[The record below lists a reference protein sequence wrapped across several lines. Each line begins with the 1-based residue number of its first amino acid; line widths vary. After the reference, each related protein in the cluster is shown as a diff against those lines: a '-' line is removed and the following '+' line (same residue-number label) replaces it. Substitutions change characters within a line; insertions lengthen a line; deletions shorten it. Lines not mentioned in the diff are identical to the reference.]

1 MVGGL
6 SLPAGGL
13 RGIEELPGELGLLP
27 VDGQELGGGLEVRA
41 GQAGVWVR
49 AVLLGR
55 PAAVPVGQGVG
66 GTGQSVFDPLGVRGQ
81 RLRVEAEQPT
91 LHIDAG
97 LAVTFE
103 LGPDRGVVQPSCTY
117 SCSSR
122 SAVGRRTAVNAPLLT
137 EHHARRSAGLH
148 GALVAVGLALAG
160 RAGSRLAAKLGM
172 KVSRST
178 LLRLIRGL
186 PDPPVGRVTVARCG

>member
-1 MVGGL
+1 M
-6 SLPAGGL
+6 SSNSH
-13 RGIEELPGELGLLP
+13 
-27 VDGQELGGGLEVRA
+27 VRTRCVVEFKRSA
-41 GQAGVWVR
+41 T
-49 AVLLGR
+49 AV
-55 PAAVPVGQGVG
+55 
-66 GTGQSVFDPLGVRGQ
+66 
-81 RLRVEAEQPT
+81 
-91 LHIDAG
+91 IDK
-97 LAVTFE
+97 
-103 LGPDRGVVQPSCTY
+103 PSCTY